1 MSEYTKLCAHCKVEI
16 RMSNNTGKW
25 LPYDLDG
32 SPHKCNP
39 VNTAEAEVGKERI
52 ATQKET
58 DLIELVDME
67 ERMEH
72 AAKICTEIRAKLSE
86 LELVISRNGLPLS
99 SEYYIPV

>member
-1 MSEYTKLCAHCKVEI
+1 MSEYNKPCGTCGVEI

-25 LPYDLDG
+25 LAYDLDG

-39 VNTAEAEVGKERI
+39 VNTAEAEAGKERI
-52 ATQKET
+52 VTQKET

-86 LELVISRNGLPLS
+86 LELVISRNGRPSS